1 MRSLEGANC
10 ADLPAFV
17 ADKYFNA
24 NVQKQ
29 PFLART
35 AMAICSRCVVLE
47 LCREEAL
54 NMAHLP
60 SRGVIGGVTA
70 VEIQRARRWRN
81 YELGQRA
88 TPPPHERPEWL
99 SRPDAA
105 ETIEQALLEAEEGVE
120 R

>member
-17 ADKYFNA
+17 ADKYFNSNA
-24 NVQKQ
+24 AWQ

-35 AMAICSRCVVLE
+35 AKAICSRCMVLE

-54 NMAHLP
+54 NMPHLQKG
-60 SRGVIGGVTA
+60 GVIGGVGVA
-70 VEIQRARRWRN
+70 EIRRARAWRSF
-81 YELGQRA
+81 ELGLRP
-88 TPPPHERPEWL
+88 TPPPSDRPDWLARPE
-99 SRPDAA
+99 AA
-105 ETIEQALLEAEEGVE
+105 ETIEQGLLEAEEGVE